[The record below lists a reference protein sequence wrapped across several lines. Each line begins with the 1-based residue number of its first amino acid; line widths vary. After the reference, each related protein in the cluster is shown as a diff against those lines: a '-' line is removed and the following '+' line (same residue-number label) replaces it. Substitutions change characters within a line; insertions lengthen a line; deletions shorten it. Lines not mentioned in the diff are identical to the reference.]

1 MKVLIY
7 NELNP
12 KTISGF
18 AKLKKYLEEEDDD
31 FKSAEVKKVWGQFV
45 SGAVEPA

>member
-12 KTISGF
+12 KIIPGF
-18 AKLKKYLEEEDDD
+18 AKLQKYLEEDD
-31 FKSAEVKKVWGQFV
+31 FKSADVKKSVIIFTELGLTLKI
-45 SGAVEPA
+45 G